1 MPLRNNIFTNR
12 NYKIRVLHILNHL
25 ACLYA
30 AYYFSWTGLAVAI
43 ALYYFFFG
51 WGIDIGMHRLFSH
64 RAFKTFRFY
73 EYLLLVFASL
83 ATVGSS
89 IAWVGMH
96 RRHHRSSDG
105 PEDPHSRR
113 EEFAS
118 ELPSWQKMLSVYF
131 GIWPNYYA
139 SPKQTHGVRRLK
151 PHQYAHYYYFLII
164 ALYVG
169 ALSLISLDA
178 VVWGYCVPATLCFH
192 GASLIVTLGHSSE
205 IVSKR
210 TRDYSVDSVLL
221 HWLTWGE
228 GLHHS
233 HHKYPNKYHFENQ
246 PWYLTYLPGLTIKY
260 LMRAS

>member
-25 ACLYA
+25 SCLYA

-105 PEDPHSRR
+105 PEDPHSRER
-113 EEFAS
+113 NLLVKCHLGKKCCLSISEF
-118 ELPSWQKMLSVYF
+118 
-131 GIWPNYYA
+131 G
-139 SPKQTHGVRRLK
+139 
-151 PHQYAHYYYFLII
+151 
-164 ALYVG
+164 
-169 ALSLISLDA
+169 
-178 VVWGYCVPATLCFH
+178 
-192 GASLIVTLGHSSE
+192 
-205 IVSKR
+205 R
-210 TRDYSVDSVLL
+210 T
-221 HWLTWGE
+221 T
-228 GLHHS
+228 
-233 HHKYPNKYHFENQ
+233 
-246 PWYLTYLPGLTIKY
+246 
-260 LMRAS
+260 MRAQNKLMVCEG